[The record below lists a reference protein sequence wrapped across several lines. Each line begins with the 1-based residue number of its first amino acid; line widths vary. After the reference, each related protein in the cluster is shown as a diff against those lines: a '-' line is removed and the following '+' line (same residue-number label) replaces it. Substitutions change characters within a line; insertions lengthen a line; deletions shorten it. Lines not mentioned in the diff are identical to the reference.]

1 MLRPWVEADAEDR
14 ERARRLRRKP
24 PSVTVKAPE
33 WKTVTSSSSAN
44 DRVELSQALGSLAK
58 AMSVDSASR
67 ASRIASAGDPV
78 SEW

>member
-44 DRVELSQALGSLAK
+44 EALGSLAK